1 MTAPETKPTGSV
13 LFGTDIGELD
23 NSHRRPHGNCYWVRA
38 GQLLAGEY
46 PGTYPAKLARQRIQ
60 AHVTAGINC
69 FVDLTHPND
78 ALEPYAHYLQAAALR
93 TATNVSYHALPVFDM
108 GVPTPEQMVVIL
120 DTIDHALAQGQVIY
134 LHCWGGIGRTG
145 TVVGCHLVRHGLTG
159 DAALAQIAAWWQTVE
174 KSVRSPHSPETRA
187 QITMVQQWR
196 E

>member
-1 MTAPETKPTGSV
+1 MTAPETESTDANRYFTDV
-13 LFGTDIGELD
+13 TERAGTPQ
-23 NSHRRPHGNCYWVRA
+23 RPHDNCYWVRA

-46 PGTYPAKLARQRIQ
+46 PGTYPAKLASQRIQ
-60 AHVTAGINC
+60 AHVAVGINC
-69 FVDLTHPND
+69 FIDLTHPND

-93 TATNVSYHALPVFDM
+93 MATNVSYHALPVFDM
-108 GVPTPEQMVVIL
+108 GVPNPEQMVVIL
-120 DTIDHALAQGQVIY
+120 DTIDHALAQGQLIY

-159 DAALAQIAAWWQTVE
+159 DAALAQLAAWWQTVE

-187 QITMVQQWR
+187 QVAMIRQWH